1 MSSATAERLASKSL
15 QDQRPWQLCGES
27 PRRFSK
33 FLRGCEPMAHRS
45 GILKRCGAILFPGPY
60 QFDSEPPEGTL
71 RSSVVHSPGRASSNP
86 LAWLASIGALYSI

>member
-1 MSSATAERLASKSL
+1 
-15 QDQRPWQLCGES
+15 
-27 PRRFSK
+27 
-33 FLRGCEPMAHRS
+33 MAHRS

-86 LAWLASIGALYSI
+86 LAWLASIAPAAAARKLLLVPAARSCTELKLPLSTTV